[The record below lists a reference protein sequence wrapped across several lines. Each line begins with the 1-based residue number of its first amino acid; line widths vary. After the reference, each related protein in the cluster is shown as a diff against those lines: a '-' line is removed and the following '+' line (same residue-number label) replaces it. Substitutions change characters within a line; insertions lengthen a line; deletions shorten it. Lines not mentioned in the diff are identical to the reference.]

1 MLQDLLRAARQTF
14 LRLTHAQ
21 MPPRQ
26 ILSQQPPAGDR
37 QRARAYDRKGKGDI
51 DEKQRGCGAKQSDE
65 LPRHLG
71 AADDPPFADGVS
83 VLRQAAEDL
92 PAVVAAVCLR
102 IPAQKRIKRVAPQRY
117 RRAVDRPAGKQVKPA
132 VEQRESQ
139 RQKQQHP
146 APRTAALIQ
155 HPPAHQGKRRD
166 AERLR
171 GDACIQQ
178 RERHFVRARR
188 LFLRLTHLIFSR
200 VSVPSVPAEGIAAA
214 SARGDGRERY
224 GPRSVHKADRVGTG
238 RFPASV
244 PCGERR

>member
-37 QRARAYDRKGKGDI
+37 QRARAYHRKGKGDI

-92 PAVVAAVCLR
+92 SAVVAAVCLR
-102 IPAQKRIKRVAPQRY
+102 ILAQKRIKRVAPQRY

-146 APRTAALIQ
+146 APRTAALVQ
-155 HPPAHQGKRRD
+155 HPAAHQGKRRD

-178 RERHFVRARR
+178 RERRFVRARR

-238 RFPASV
+238 RSPASA